1 MLACQFLPLLL
12 LGPWAGVLADRVN
25 RRRLTIATQAGMA
38 AQALLLGVLDLTGV
52 VTLGLVYG
60 LTVVLGVLAAI
71 DNPARRSLVT
81 ELVDEEDIPNV
92 LSLNTAVM
100 TGSRVFG
107 PALAAVL
114 VGLVGTG
121 WCFIGNGLSFLA
133 VLVSLILMNPAQ
145 LRTVDARASRRPSA
159 ARGARASSG
168 ASPCCGPPSSC

>member
-1 MLACQFLPLLL
+1 M
-12 LGPWAGVLADRVN
+12 AG
-25 RRRLTIATQAGMA
+25 
-38 AQALLLGVLDLTGV
+38 QALLLGILDLTGV

-107 PALAAVL
+107 PR
-114 VGLVGTG
+114 
-121 WCFIGNGLSFLA
+121 WPRRS
-133 VLVSLILMNPAQ
+133 SPWS
-145 LRTVDARASRRPSA
+145 ARA
-159 ARGARASSG
+159 GASS
-168 ASPCCGPPSSC
+168 ATDSRSSPCWSAW